1 MASQWA
7 SLEQCNS
14 RAGQKA
20 PCGCVL
26 LHCSNSVHG
35 LKLLRFVFNLSCFGS
50 GQFGSAC
57 GTHLKFNHQNQGTHL
72 FSRVQYSKGGPFCSP
87 IVCLGN
93 PPECLAASFR
103 NTSSKC
109 VQVSHILTRLLG
121 NLMVVPPEASGAL
134 GLLHGLRLRLTSHPA
149 KCLCFCDPR
158 GLFQKMSLMRAFLLG
173 RGQWEIRQK
182 QKLLIG
188 LVYFCSLGIQAI
200 CVVDFGS
207 QGTSPQVDVLN
218 VSHTLVN
225 VLLFPTCKNDRAKG
239 CRK

>member
-1 MASQWA
+1 MS
-7 SLEQCNS
+7 NI
-14 RAGQKA
+14 QKVA
-20 PCGCVL
+20 
-26 LHCSNSVHG
+26 HSVHPS
-35 LKLLRFVFNLSCFGS
+35 FAWEST
-50 GQFGSAC
+50 A
-57 GTHLKFNHQNQGTHL
+57 
-72 FSRVQYSKGGPFCSP
+72 
-87 IVCLGN
+87 N

-103 NTSSKC
+103 STSSKC

-158 GLFQKMSLMRAFLLG
+158 GLFQKMSLMRAFVLG

-188 LVYFCSLGIQAI
+188 LVYFCSLGIQAF

-218 VSHTLVN
+218 VSHTHPGKCPIVSYLQ
-225 VLLFPTCKNDRAKG
+225 K
-239 CRK
+239 